1 MRQASKSKM
10 AFTCLKQKN
19 QNVTALSDFA
29 CSTIGPHHF
38 IVNLW
43 FPWNVL
49 DISQLSWHPFSGLLY
64 QSVFYAGPDVL
75 NKMQKKD
82 LSSKILCSPFS
93 GQFLSQKHGALP
105 WSHLAATYH
114 SDTRFFNKEISF
126 FTWSLPCFFLCSCC
140 YTKQCSRNSNFDW
153 DERLVLRKG
162 SANYCW
168 FPAGFL
174 SAQTITYLIAVL
186 DI

>member
-1 MRQASKSKM
+1 MKKICQYAFVRHRKTTYLVFAIKYESMAWGRHQNLKWHLLASSK
-10 AFTCLKQKN
+10 K

-43 FPWNVL
+43 FLWNVL

-75 NKMQKKD
+75 NKMKKKD

-105 WSHLAATYH
+105 WSHLAPTYH
-114 SDTRFFNKEISF
+114 SDTCFFNKEISF
-126 FTWSLPCFFLCSCC
+126 FTWSLSCFFLCSCC
-140 YTKQCSRNSNFDW
+140 
-153 DERLVLRKG
+153 
-162 SANYCW
+162 
-168 FPAGFL
+168 
-174 SAQTITYLIAVL
+174 
-186 DI
+186 